1 MRRRDFITLLGC
13 ASASWPLLAREQQPV
28 RIGFLS
34 SRSPDESES
43 VVSAFRKGLFSVG
56 YIEGRNTTIEFRWA
70 EGQYDKLPT
79 LAMELIDR
87 RVDIIAATGDIVS
100 ARAAKST
107 TSSIPVVFVIGG
119 DPVRLGLVASL
130 NRPEGNL
137 TGVSLVSSGLGA
149 KRVGLLH
156 ELVPNAA
163 LISLL
168 LNPNNPNAALERQ
181 DVELA
186 AKTLGLRISVE
197 LAGTIEDFELA
208 FAAMVQ
214 QRAGGLIV
222 ATDPFFLSRRD
233 QLVAL
238 AARHGIPTIYQ
249 FREFS
254 TSGGLISYGTNI
266 TGAYRK
272 AGEYVGWVLNGE
284 KQVHD
289 LPIFQQTSLEL
300 VINLKAARMLG
311 LNIPAT
317 LVVFADEVIE

>member
-1 MRRRDFITLLGC
+1 
-13 ASASWPLLAREQQPV
+13 
-28 RIGFLS
+28 
-34 SRSPDESES
+34 
-43 VVSAFRKGLFSVG
+43 
-56 YIEGRNTTIEFRWA
+56 
-70 EGQYDKLPT
+70 
-79 LAMELIDR
+79 
-87 RVDIIAATGDIVS
+87 
-100 ARAAKST
+100 
-107 TSSIPVVFVIGG
+107 
-119 DPVRLGLVASL
+119 
-130 NRPEGNL
+130 
-137 TGVSLVSSGLGA
+137 
-149 KRVGLLH
+149 LH